1 MKGIG
6 VLKDINFI
14 RTHEVE
20 LRFSSDIFFWGGG
33 VGFDMRPKYIVWEVT

>member
-14 RTHEVE
+14 RTHEVK
-20 LRFSSDIFFWGGG
+20 LRFSSDMLGRG
-33 VGFDMRPKYIVWEVT
+33 VGFDMRPKYIVWEVR

>member
-14 RTHEVE
+14 RTHEVK
-20 LRFSSDIFFWGGG
+20 LRFSSDMLGGGG
-33 VGFDMRPKYIVWEVT
+33 VGFDMRPKYIVWEVR

>member
-14 RTHEVE
+14 RTHEVK
-20 LRFSSDIFFWGGG
+20 LRFSSDMLGGGGG
-33 VGFDMRPKYIVWEVT
+33 VGFDMRPKYIVWEVR